1 MGKEGSEAYILRISL
16 LPTRFWTLQ
25 SHLSRLLK
33 FTFALVTL
41 LLRRFND
48 FPLSIGE
55 AGECDNSG
63 HETQKPDERGFI
75 LILLLTYFVASNKSA
90 GLAVPFS
97 FLICKAGKR
106 LPTFRVVVP
115 MK

>member
-1 MGKEGSEAYILRISL
+1 MGKEGSKEYIPRILL
-16 LPTRFWTLQ
+16 LPTRFLTLQ
-25 SHLSRLLK
+25 SHLSQLLK

-41 LLRRFND
+41 LLRRFNE

-63 HETQKPDERGFI
+63 HETQESDELGFI
-75 LILLLTYFVASNKSA
+75 LTLLLTYFVASNKSA
-90 GLAVPFS
+90 SLSVPFS
-97 FLICKAGKR
+97 FLICKADTI

-115 MK
+115 